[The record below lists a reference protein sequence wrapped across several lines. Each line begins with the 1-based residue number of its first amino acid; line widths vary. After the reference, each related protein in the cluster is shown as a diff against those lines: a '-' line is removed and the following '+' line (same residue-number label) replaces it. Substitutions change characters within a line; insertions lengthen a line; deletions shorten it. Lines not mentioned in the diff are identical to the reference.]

1 MRECG
6 GVGDCWAGFAA
17 RRAAMVWVK
26 AIVMHLELCWGSEH
40 FANNNGAARKT
51 RGFEGQEI
59 VGEGLVTYRAQGWAA
74 TSA

>member
-1 MRECG
+1 
-6 GVGDCWAGFAA
+6 
-17 RRAAMVWVK
+17 
-26 AIVMHLELCWGSEH
+26 MHLELCWGSEH